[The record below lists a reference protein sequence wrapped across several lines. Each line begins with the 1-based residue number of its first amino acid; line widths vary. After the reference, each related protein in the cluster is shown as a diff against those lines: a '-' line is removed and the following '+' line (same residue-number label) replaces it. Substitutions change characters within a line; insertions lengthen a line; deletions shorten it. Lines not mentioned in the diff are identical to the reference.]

1 MTDHIALFAHP
12 ASRIAYAL
20 FRAHGLLLAIGDR
33 VTEPVG
39 LTSAR
44 WQVMGQIVVSGGGL
58 PAAQIARNLELTR
71 QSVQRVLDD
80 LARLGMVD
88 WADNPNHRRAKLAV
102 LTDAGLAAFDA
113 AAMRWQPM
121 ADAIVSGLG
130 TTDADQLD
138 ALLARLSHI
147 LDQPIIPEG

>member
-1 MTDHIALFAHP
+1 MIDHSALFAHP
-12 ASRIAYAL
+12 ASRIAFAL
-20 FRAHGLLLAIGDR
+20 FRAHGLLLAVGDK
-33 VTEPVG
+33 VTAPFS

-44 WQVMGQIVVSGGGL
+44 WQVLGQIVASQGGL

-102 LTDAGLAAFDA
+102 VTAAGLAAFDA
-113 AAMRWQPM
+113 AAARWQPM
-121 ADAIVSGLG
+121 ADAIVAGLG
-130 TTDADQLD
+130 KAEADRLD
-138 ALLARLSHI
+138 ALLVRLGEI
-147 LDQPIIPEG
+147 LDHPVTPEG

>member
-1 MTDHIALFAHP
+1 MTDHAALFAHP
-12 ASRIAYAL
+12 ANRLAYAL
-20 FRAHGLLLAIGDR
+20 FRAHGVLLAVGDR
-33 VTEPVG
+33 VTAPFG

-44 WQVMGQIVVSGGGL
+44 WQVLGQIVASDGGL

-102 LTDAGLAAFDA
+102 ITAAGLAAFNA
-113 AAMRWQPM
+113 ANARWQPM
-121 ADAIVSGLG
+121 ADAIVAGLG
-130 TTDADQLD
+130 AADANQLG
-138 ALLARLSHI
+138 ALLSELIRL
-147 LDQPIIPEG
+147 LDQPVPPEG